1 MAMAAIAPSLLCST
15 TKLGVVMEPQPHNP
29 SESGGVLNPAG
40 VTGPD
45 GEFYLFPRLVA
56 AHNYS
61 RIGTARVL
69 RDAIG
74 CPRDVERLGLTLE
87 PQAPY
92 ELVSPGVG
100 GCEDAR
106 VTFLAFLHTYVMA
119 YTALGPRGPH
129 VALASSPDLR
139 RWTRHGLVDFAPERE
154 VDFNVYANK
163 DALLL
168 PEPVRAPTG
177 APALALL
184 HRPVYETWVGSV
196 SRASRTPPLPA
207 GVDDAR
213 PGIWLS
219 YCPLHDLAWLDGDAP
234 PRFAQHHLV
243 ATPQAAWEA
252 DRIGGGTV
260 PVRTAEGWLTFYH
273 GVARYPDGER
283 CYQTGAML
291 LERDDPRHVLAR
303 SAEPLFG
310 PETAEEK
317 VGVVDNVVFPTAVE
331 ERENALYVYYGM
343 ADRCIGVT
351 QIEITQVAGQAM
363 CAAA

>member
-1 MAMAAIAPSLLCST
+1 MIPWDVYMAMVATAPSPLFST
-15 TKLGVVMEPQPHNP
+15 TKLGVVMEPEPHSP

-69 RDAIG
+69 RDGTG
-74 CPRDVERLGLTLE
+74 CPCGVERLGVALE
-87 PQAPY
+87 PQEQY
-92 ELVSPGVG
+92 ELAHPGIG

-106 VTFLAFLHTYVMA
+106 VTFLAGLHTYVMA

-139 RWTRHGLVDFAPERE
+139 RWTRHGLVDFAPERG

-163 DALLL
+163 DAMLI
-168 PEPVRAPTG
+168 PEPGHAPTG

-184 HRPVYETWVGSV
+184 HRPIYETRMGAT
-196 SRASRTPPLPA
+196 SRLCRTAPLPA

-219 YCPLHDLAWLDGDAP
+219 YCPLHDLAWLEGDAP
-234 PRFAQHHLV
+234 PRFAQHHLL

-260 PVRTAEGWLTFYH
+260 PVRTAAGWLTFYH
-273 GVARYPDGER
+273 GGVRYPDGER
-283 CYQTGAML
+283 CYPTGAL
-291 LERDDPRHVLAR
+291 
-303 SAEPLFG
+303 
-310 PETAEEK
+310 
-317 VGVVDNVVFPTAVE
+317 
-331 ERENALYVYYGM
+331 
-343 ADRCIGVT
+343 
-351 QIEITQVAGQAM
+351 
-363 CAAA
+363 

>member
-1 MAMAAIAPSLLCST
+1 MAMVAIAPSLLCST
-15 TKLGVVMEPQPHNP
+15 TKLGVVMEPQPDNP
-29 SESGGVLNPAG
+29 SESEGVLNPAG

-61 RIGTARVL
+61 RIGTARVR
-69 RDAIG
+69 RDADG
-74 CPRDVERLGLTLE
+74 CPCRVERLGVALE

-92 ELVSPGVG
+92 ELVCPGVG

-106 VTFLAFLHTYVMA
+106 VTFLACLHTYVMV

-139 RWTRHGLVDFAPERE
+139 RWTRHGLVDFAAERA
-154 VDFNVYANK
+154 VDFNIYANK
-163 DALLL
+163 DAMLL

-177 APALALL
+177 ESALALL
-184 HRPVYETWVGSV
+184 HRPMYETRVGAA
-196 SRASRTPPLPA
+196 SRASRAVSLPA

-213 PGIWLS
+213 PSIWLS

-234 PRFAQHHLV
+234 PRFAQHHLL

-252 DRIGGGTV
+252 DRIGGGAV
-260 PVRTAEGWLTFYH
+260 PVRTAAGWLTFYH
-273 GVARYPDGER
+273 GVVRYPDGER

-291 LERDDPRHVLAR
+291 LEREDPRQVLAR

-310 PETAEEK
+310 PETAEER
-317 VGVVDNVVFPTAVE
+317 VGVVNNVVFPTAVE
-331 ERENALYVYYGM
+331 EQRDGLYVYYGM
-343 ADRCIGVT
+343 ADRCIGVAH
-351 QIEITQVAGQAM
+351 IEIAQVAEQAL